1 MAATNGA
8 LKVIP
13 VPLSPTAGAARTK
26 PLSGSFPIVEL
37 RQYTLRDGMR
47 DTLIDLFER
56 EFIES
61 QEALGMKVIGTF
73 RDIDRPNRFVW
84 LRGFRDLGSRCR
96 GLTDFYSG
104 PVWQEHRERANATMI
119 DSDNVLL
126 LHAAAPGTQFRVES
140 PRPDYGEGSPAG
152 VVIATIHY
160 LNRDATEAAS
170 VFAREVA
177 PALRK
182 AGAEPLAWFV
192 SESAPNNY
200 PRLPVR
206 EGEKVLV
213 WFAGFSTTA
222 DHELRETLIA
232 DATAPLWGMLDRSSE
247 VLRLKPT
254 GRSQLRGLAPHGSAS
269 DFDFLIGD
277 WSVKHR
283 KLRTRGVGSSDWE
296 AYSGTAETRALLGGL
311 CNVEEHLID
320 GSSASGVAV
329 RCFDKSTQR
338 WAIYWISQRDGA
350 LQPPIYGGF
359 RGDEGVFE
367 GVDIDCGKLVQV
379 RFNWRRLT
387 PDSARWEQAFS
398 YDQGRSWETNW
409 VMQFERSAKSA

>member
-1 MAATNGA
+1 MGATNSA
-8 LKVIP
+8 LRVA
-13 VPLSPTAGAARTK
+13 LERSSPTEPLPA

-37 RQYTLRDGMR
+37 RQYTLHDGMR

-84 LRGFRDLGSRCR
+84 LRGFRDLDSRCQ
-96 GLTDFYSG
+96 GLSDFYG
-104 PVWQEHRERANATMI
+104 GDVWKAHRERANATMI

-126 LHAAAPGTQFRVES
+126 LRAGALAAAFQSDS
-140 PRPDYGEGSPAG
+140 PRPECGESAPAG

-160 LNRDATEAAS
+160 LNPDSNDAAA
-170 VFAREVA
+170 VFQREVA
-177 PALRK
+177 PALRR
-182 AGAEPLAWFV
+182 AGVEPLAWFI
-192 SESAPNNY
+192 SETAPNNY

-206 EGEKVLV
+206 EGENVLV
-213 WFAGFSTTA
+213 WFAGFSNTA
-222 DHELRETLIA
+222 DHELRESLIA
-232 DATAPLWGMLDRSSE
+232 DATAPLWDMLERSSE

-254 GRSQLRGLAPHGSAS
+254 ARSQLRGPAPAGSAG

-283 KLRTRGVGSSDWE
+283 RLRTRGAGCSDWE
-296 AYSGTAETRALLGGL
+296 TYSGTAETRALLGGL
-311 CNVEEHLID
+311 CNVEEHIID

-338 WAIYWISQRDGA
+338 WAIYWISERAGA

-367 GVDIDCGKLVQV
+367 GVDIDCGRLVQV
-379 RFNWRRLT
+379 RFDWRRLG
-387 PDSARWEQAFS
+387 PDSAQWEQAFS
-398 YDQGRSWETNW
+398 YDQGRTWETNW
-409 VMQFERSAKSA
+409 IMQFERSAK

>member
-1 MAATNGA
+1 MAARNRVLELLPDDASG
-8 LKVIP
+8 
-13 VPLSPTAGAARTK
+13 TASSAR

-37 RQYTLRDGMR
+37 RQYTLHDGMR

-73 RDIDRPNRFVW
+73 RDLDRPGRFVW
-84 LRGFRDLGSRCR
+84 LRGFRDMDSRCR
-96 GLTDFYSG
+96 GLTEFYGGS
-104 PVWQEHRERANATMI
+104 VWSTHREQANATMI

-126 LHAAAPGTQFRVES
+126 LHAAAPGAEFHVDS
-140 PRPDYGEGSPAG
+140 PRSDYGESAPAG
-152 VVIATIHY
+152 LVVATIHY
-160 LNRDATEAAS
+160 LNSDADGAAD

-177 PALRK
+177 PALRQS
-182 AGAEPLAWFV
+182 GAEPLAWFV
-192 SESAPNNY
+192 SETAPNNY

-213 WFAGFSTTA
+213 WFAGFSTIP
-222 DHELRETLIA
+222 DHESCKDAIA
-232 DATAPLWGMLDRSSE
+232 EAIAPLRGMLERSPE

-254 GRSQLRGLAPHGSAS
+254 RRSQLRGLAPRGTAR

-277 WSVKHR
+277 WSVEHR
-283 KLRTRGVGSSDWE
+283 RLRARGVGSRDWE
-296 AYSGTAETRALLGGL
+296 SFSGTAETRALLGGL
-311 CNVEEHLID
+311 CNVEEHRIE
-320 GSSASGVAV
+320 GSPSSGVAV
-329 RCFDKSTQR
+329 RSFDKATQR

-359 RGDEGVFE
+359 DGDEGMFE

-379 RFNWRRLT
+379 RFNWRRLG
-387 PDSARWEQAFS
+387 PDAARWEQAFS
-398 YDQGRSWETNW
+398 YDQGCTWETNW
-409 VMQFERSAKSA
+409 TMQFERLPV